1 MSSAEVALLVDAVHA
16 EVLDGPPVPT
26 GALEEVVAAA
36 VVRREPLLGP
46 DARRCVVDAVLARV
60 SGLGS
65 LEALFADRTVTEV
78 MVNGPG
84 SVFVERAG
92 RLEATDV
99 RVDAAEL
106 ERLVERMVAPTG
118 RRVDRSSPWADGRL
132 ADGSRINVV
141 VPPIA
146 LDGPYLTVR
155 RFGEHRFRL
164 TDLADPP
171 VAALLQDLV
180 DARCNVVV
188 TGATGSGK
196 TTLLGA
202 MASAVG
208 PDERIVVVED
218 AAELRPEAVH
228 VVRLEARPA
237 NCEGVG
243 EVTVRDLVRNA
254 LRMRPDRIVVG
265 EVRGPEAFD
274 MLQALNTGHDGSLST
289 CHANGPVDGLRRL
302 ATMVLL
308 ASTGLSADVAAAM
321 VAGSIDVIVHVVR
334 DGAVRRVAEVIEVRP
349 PGSEP
354 AVCPLVLD
362 GRLANGVLA
371 GGVTSG
377 VTGGAAGH
385 RWGR

>member
-1 MSSAEVALLVDAVHA
+1 MSPGAVSALVAAVHA
-16 EVLDGPPVPT
+16 EVLDGPDVSV
-26 GALEEVVAAA
+26 GVLEEVVAAA
-36 VVRREPLLGP
+36 VVRREPLLGS
-46 DARRCVVDAVLARV
+46 DARRCVVDAVVARI

-65 LEALFADRTVTEV
+65 LEALFADRSVTEV

-84 SVFVERAG
+84 SVYIERDG

-99 RVDAAEL
+99 RVDAVEL

-132 ADGSRINVV
+132 ADGSRVNVV
-141 VPPIA
+141 VPPVA

-155 RFGEHRFRL
+155 RFGDHRFGL
-164 TDLADPP
+164 VDLASPP
-171 VAALLQDLV
+171 VATLLQDLV

-208 PDERIVVVED
+208 PDERLVVVED
-218 AAELRPEAVH
+218 AAELRPEAAH
-228 VVRLEARPA
+228 VVRLEARPP

-308 ASTGLSADVAAAM
+308 ASTGLSAEVAADM
-321 VAGSIDVIVHVVR
+321 VAGSVDVVVHVVR
-334 DGAVRRVAEVIEVRP
+334 DGAVRRVTEVVEVRP

-354 AVCPLVLD
+354 AVRPLVSD
-362 GRLANGVLA
+362 GRVVDDRGDRPI
-371 GGVTSG
+371 
-377 VTGGAAGH
+377 GH

>member
-1 MSSAEVALLVDAVHA
+1 MNPAEVSDLATVVHA
-16 EVLDGPPVPT
+16 EVLDGPDLPAGV
-26 GALEEVVAAA
+26 LEDVVAAA
-36 VVRREPLLGP
+36 VARREPLLGS
-46 DARRCVVDAVLARV
+46 DARRCVVDAVVARI
-60 SGLGS
+60 SGLGA
-65 LEALFADRTVTEV
+65 LEALFADRSVTEV

-84 SVFVERAG
+84 SVYIERAG

-106 ERLVERMVAPTG
+106 DRLVERMVAPTG

-132 ADGSRINVV
+132 ADGSRVNVV
-141 VPPIA
+141 VPPVA

-155 RFGEHRFRL
+155 RFGDHRFSL
-164 TDLADPP
+164 ADLASPP
-171 VAALLQDLV
+171 VASLLHDLV
-180 DARCNVVV
+180 SARCNVVV

-202 MASAVG
+202 MASEVG
-208 PDERIVVVED
+208 SGERLVVVED
-218 AAELRPEAVH
+218 AAELRLEAAH
-228 VVRLEARPA
+228 VVRLEARPP

-308 ASTGLSADVAAAM
+308 ASTGLSVDVARSM
-321 VAGSIDVIVHVVR
+321 VAGSVDIVVHVVR
-334 DGAVRRVAEVIEVRP
+334 DGPHRRVVEVVEVRP
-349 PGSEP
+349 PESSP
-354 AVCPLVLD
+354 AVLPLVVD
-362 GRLANGVLA
+362 GHLVGD
-371 GGVTSG
+371 
-377 VTGGAAGH
+377 AAPARVVGH